1 MKKLTLALLLLL
13 ASSIAYSDN
22 LTEYGELV
30 SVELIANGSDVAG
43 LFLGRVTVRIND
55 VDTLYSFGGTNCGA
69 QSFSSDLISALQNA
83 LLAPYMRVRFRTGP
97 GSGSPDTCVVGFELI
112 NEKFLVP

>member
-43 LFLGRVTVRIND
+43 LFLGM
-55 VDTLYSFGGTNCGA
+55 YGT
-69 QSFSSDLISALQNA
+69 
-83 LLAPYMRVRFRTGP
+83 R
-97 GSGSPDTCVVGFELI
+97 
-112 NEKFLVP
+112 